1 MTDAIMQLDTVS
13 LLQAMYPLPEE
24 LVLDPDTAAFV
35 DNPTEVAPPE
45 LDMTLRVSLD
55 AHPDRILE
63 LSISLSTED
72 DTVRIVPRQ
81 PAWLNRQAH
90 DVLSSSI
97 SERDSDIIP
106 SEYILETLEI
116 LKWAASDLLEQQA
129 LSDPSEEV
137 EEKEVK
143 EVKLERVWFWFPML
157 STREKRKDLVDY
169 APRYGLTGFVLAGV
183 YHTIHLMGSS

>member
-1 MTDAIMQLDTVS
+1 MTDAIMQLDTIS
-13 LLQAMYPLPEE
+13 LLQAMYPLSEE

-45 LDMTLRVSLD
+45 LGMTLRVSLD
-55 AHPDRILE
+55 AHPEKILE
-63 LSISLSTED
+63 LSISLFTED

-81 PAWLNRQAH
+81 PGWLNRQAH

-106 SEYILETLEI
+106 SEYILESLEI
-116 LKWAASDLLEQQA
+116 LKSAASDLLEQQA

-183 YHTIHLMGSS
+183 YHTIHLIGSS